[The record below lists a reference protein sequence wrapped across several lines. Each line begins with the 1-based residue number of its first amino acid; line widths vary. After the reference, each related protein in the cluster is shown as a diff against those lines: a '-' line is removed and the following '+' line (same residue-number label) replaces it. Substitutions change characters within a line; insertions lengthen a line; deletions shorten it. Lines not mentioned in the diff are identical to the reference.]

1 MRYGNGMPEVSS
13 TAGDLLREARTRA
26 GLSQQELGR
35 RAGVAQSVISVY
47 EAGRRHPSLSTL
59 RRLIG
64 AAGFDLSVEVRPSR
78 ARLVELSGPVGQRV
92 RQQRSEILRTASARG
107 VSNLRVFGSVAR
119 GEDVPDSDVDLL
131 VDLPAGM
138 GLFGLARLQRELEE
152 ILQSRVDIVPTDGL
166 RPEVRASLDPDLVR
180 L

>member
-1 MRYGNGMPEVSS
+1 MLDDSS
-13 TAGDLLREARTRA
+13 SAGDLLRTARRRA

-47 EAGRRHPSLSTL
+47 EAGRRHPSLFTL
-59 RRLIG
+59 GRLIE
-64 AAGFDLSVEVRPSR
+64 ATGFELAVEVRPSH
-78 ARLVELSGPVGQRV
+78 ARLVGLTGPVGQRV
-92 RQQRSEILRTASARG
+92 RQQRSKILRTASAHG

-119 GEDVPDSDVDLL
+119 GQDVPDSDVDLL